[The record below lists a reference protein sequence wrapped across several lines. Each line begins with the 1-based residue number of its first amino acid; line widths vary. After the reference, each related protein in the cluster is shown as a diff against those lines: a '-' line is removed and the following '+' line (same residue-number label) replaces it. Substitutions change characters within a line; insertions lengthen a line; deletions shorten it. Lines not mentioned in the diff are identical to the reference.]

1 MTILTGE
8 QLNHIPVTRQE
19 RYPLRQLREYL
30 RTGQGVCVLQGPGLT
45 GKTELLWQAARHVPD
60 DPGAAPGEVAC
71 FIGDRGDSFDDLCI
85 ELEERPELRYVFL
98 HRVEYFAHILRC
110 GDYLRDYAGG
120 GKRKIVL
127 TGNSPLAL
135 RLLTVYTLENRCEV
149 IHVPYLTDYEHC
161 RFVRRQLQPDAA
173 SLSEYLSHG
182 GLSRVVPNPEDYLRD
197 CWAEP
202 IAELYETQME
212 SDVFV
217 WLRPVEYEDTD
228 WMSYLTAILRM
239 ASGNTPTGR
248 ETVAREF
255 QDYFACPER
264 RMERR
269 RTETTAL
276 LELLLRFGV
285 LLEWREGSRMRCA
298 PGAPFL
304 YHYYAVKDEGLGRR
318 LLEAVLRRECPDAP
332 IPELLRADDPDHIAA
347 LLFRQGEKAYGND
360 GLIEDDPR

>member
-8 QLNHIPVTRQE
+8 QLKRIPITRQE

-30 RTGQGVCVLQGPGLT
+30 RAGQGVCVLQGPGFT
-45 GKTELLWQAARHVPD
+45 GKTELLWQAARRASEL
-60 DPGAAPGEVAC
+60 AAASGEVAC
-71 FIGDRGDSFDDLCI
+71 FIGDRWDSFDDLCI
-85 ELEERPELRYVFL
+85 ELEERPELRVVFL
-98 HRVEYFAHILRC
+98 HRVEYFTHILRC
-110 GDYLRDYAGG
+110 GDYLRDYADG
-120 GKRKIVL
+120 GKRKVAL

-135 RLLTVYTLENRCEV
+135 RLLAVYTLENRCRV
-149 IHVPYLTDYEHC
+149 IHVPYLTYYEHC
-161 RFVRRQLQPDAA
+161 RFVRQQLHPDAA

-182 GLSRVVPNPEDYLRD
+182 GLSRAVPNPEDYLRA

-202 IAELYETQME
+202 IAGLYETQME

-217 WLRPVEYEDTD
+217 WLRPEEYEDTD

-239 ASGNTPTGR
+239 ASGNTPTGQ

-255 QDYFACPER
+255 HDYIVYPER

-285 LLEWREGSRMRCA
+285 LLEWREDSRTRCA

-304 YHYYAVKDEGLGRR
+304 YHHYAVKDKGLRQR
-318 LLEAVLRRECPDAP
+318 LLEAALRREYPDAP
-332 IPELLRADDPDHIAA
+332 IPELLQADDPDHIAA
-347 LLFRQGEKAYGND
+347 LLFRQGGRAYGND
-360 GLIEDDPR
+360 EIIKDDPG